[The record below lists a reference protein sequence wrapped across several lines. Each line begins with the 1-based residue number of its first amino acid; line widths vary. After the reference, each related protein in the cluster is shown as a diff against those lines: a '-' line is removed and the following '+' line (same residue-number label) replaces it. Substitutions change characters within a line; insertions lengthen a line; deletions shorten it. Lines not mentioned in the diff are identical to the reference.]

1 MIFDLADQGQS
12 DPPWFYESNTGTS
25 GYWDKRSFGYQNKK
39 MISFKTTYRGIE
51 QLIKAKG
58 KGYMGLKNKPTAK
71 KNPGEGKIQDS
82 SGGKKPHIYLQL
94 SNIQVFAMIH

>member
-1 MIFDLADQGQS
+1 MALEKIDRMDILGRIQTHDVWHEMNMIFDLADQGQS

-58 KGYMGLKNKPTAK
+58 KG
-71 KNPGEGKIQDS
+71 
-82 SGGKKPHIYLQL
+82 
-94 SNIQVFAMIH
+94 